1 MQTAI
6 RIPSACPTHADANV
20 IRFPHFIFATEK
32 NNKEFVFHKLWPES
46 KYKYFYLP
54 FLRARKGGKFA
65 EVAHL
70 LCKYVRF
77 EMRYIT
83 NSSLD
88 PKREKKITFAKIPKV
103 AIIPD
108 SRLKNSLFDKV
119 IKKKKISKLMD
130 FKNLKI
136 DHELN
141 LLNSIC
147 LYFLNS
153 HVTNEA
159 GIIANLYLIFRP
171 SSNEVL

>member
-1 MQTAI
+1 
-6 RIPSACPTHADANV
+6 
-20 IRFPHFIFATEK
+20 
-32 NNKEFVFHKLWPES
+32 
-46 KYKYFYLP
+46 
-54 FLRARKGGKFA
+54 
-65 EVAHL
+65 
-70 LCKYVRF
+70 
-77 EMRYIT
+77 MRYIT

>member
-1 MQTAI
+1 MQMQMQTAI

-54 FLRARKGGKFA
+54 FLWASKGGKFA

-88 PKREKKITFAKIPKV
+88 PKREKKLLLQKFQKLQSSQIV
-103 AIIPD
+103 D
-108 SRLKNSLFDKV
+108 LKTAYS
-119 IKKKKISKLMD
+119 IKL
-130 FKNLKI
+130 
-136 DHELN
+136 
-141 LLNSIC
+141 
-147 LYFLNS
+147 
-153 HVTNEA
+153 
-159 GIIANLYLIFRP
+159 
-171 SSNEVL
+171 

>member
-1 MQTAI
+1 
-6 RIPSACPTHADANV
+6 
-20 IRFPHFIFATEK
+20 
-32 NNKEFVFHKLWPES
+32 
-46 KYKYFYLP
+46 
-54 FLRARKGGKFA
+54 
-65 EVAHL
+65 
-70 LCKYVRF
+70 
-77 EMRYIT
+77 
-83 NSSLD
+83 
-88 PKREKKITFAKIPKV
+88 
-103 AIIPD
+103 
-108 SRLKNSLFDKV
+108 
-119 IKKKKISKLMD
+119 MD